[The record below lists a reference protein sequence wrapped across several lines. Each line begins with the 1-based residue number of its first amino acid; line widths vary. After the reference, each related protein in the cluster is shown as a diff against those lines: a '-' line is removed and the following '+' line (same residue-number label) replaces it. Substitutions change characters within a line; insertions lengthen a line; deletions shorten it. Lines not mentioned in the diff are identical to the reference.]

1 MEGFEQRARNR
12 MACSTLVGKNSHT
25 DVEHQ
30 STVPGWIKRTA
41 IIVSRLQGLTQKK
54 YVVKLL
60 L

>member
-12 MACSTLVGKNSHT
+12 MACSTNVEQNRHN

-30 STVPGWIKRTA
+30 STVPGWIKHTA
-41 IIVSRLQGLTQKK
+41 IIDSRLQGLTQRKC
-54 YVVKLL
+54 VVKLL